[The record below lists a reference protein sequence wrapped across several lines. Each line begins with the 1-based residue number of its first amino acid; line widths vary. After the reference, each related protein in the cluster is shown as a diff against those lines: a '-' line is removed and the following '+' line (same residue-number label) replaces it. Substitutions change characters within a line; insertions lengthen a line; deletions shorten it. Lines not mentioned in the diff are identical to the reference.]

1 LFVISAM
8 FLYSSFDADFKAQ
21 HSALLALVIFSDFV
35 LKKALPS
42 GQELFVLPYSITDS
56 MNIPFEASSFGKVS
70 SYTPKNE
77 WRKMKMLAKDY
88 SSADNLSLLFKC
100 HTAIEQFGS
109 LTDVPIAKVKIIQ
122 LATKF

>member
-1 LFVISAM
+1 M

-35 LKKALPS
+35 LKKVLSS
-42 GQELFVLPYSITDS
+42 GQELFILPYSITES
-56 MNIPFEASSFGKVS
+56 MNIPFAASSFGKVS

-77 WRKMKMLAKDY
+77 WLKMKMLAKDF

-100 HTAIEQFGS
+100 HAAIEQFGT
-109 LTDVPIAKVKIIQ
+109 LTEMPTKKVKI
-122 LATKF
+122 K